1 MEITGQDI
9 VAAILVGG
17 FFAAFLIPPMLSRF
31 RGGGSPSEKET
42 PKNDE

>member
-17 FFAAFLIPPMLSRF
+17 FFAAFLVPSMMGRF
-31 RGGGSPSEKET
+31 RKGPEQTPEKKE
-42 PKNDE
+42 D